1 MRLESPSEMQ
11 RLEADFVVV
20 GAGFAGL
27 TAAWRLVN
35 ATPPA
40 SVIVLEARPDR
51 VGGRVWTEWLAD
63 GTWLDCGGTWFGPGQ
78 DHSYALAREMEV
90 ATYPTYDTGDSL
102 FVLPDGQIVRKP
114 DSFPLDDLFP
124 GAAALAA
131 MAELEEM
138 SNQLPPDAPWEAP
151 RAREWDRQTFAAWVA
166 ARLDD
171 DSVALARTALL
182 TIFTGLFCIDPA
194 ELSLLDALYLV
205 RSHGG
210 FVKLMSVRGGNQ
222 QDRVQG
228 GVQTI
233 AKRMADKLGGAVHLG
248 APVRRIVQDDAG
260 VEVVSDTVTV
270 RAKRAIVAVPP
281 VLAGHLQYDP
291 PLPADRA
298 QLLQRTPVGSVLK
311 VLTLYDEPFWRAA
324 GLTGQSFATA
334 DPIGATYDGS
344 TDRPGP
350 GLLIAFAFG
359 PNALALGRL
368 SKEERQRTVTDAL
381 AKRFGPRASV
391 PKLYH
396 EVEWA
401 DELWSRGGVFAHF
414 PTGVLTNFGALLRQP
429 VGRIH
434 WAGTE
439 TSAAFHG
446 SINGAI
452 ESGERAAQEVLLAM
466 RGA

>member
-1 MRLESPSEMQ
+1 MRLESPGEMQ
-11 RLEADFVVV
+11 RLEADVVVV

-35 ATPPA
+35 ATPPM

-51 VGGRVWTEWLAD
+51 VGGRVWTKTLPD

-102 FVLPDGQIVRKP
+102 TVLPDGKIVRKP
-114 DSFPLDDLFP
+114 ESFPLRDLFP
-124 GAAALAA
+124 GAAALA
-131 MAELEEM
+131 MMEELEEM
-138 SNQLPPDAPWEAP
+138 SRQVPLDAPWSAP
-151 RAREWDRQTFAAWVA
+151 RAGEWDRQTFAAWVA
-166 ARLDD
+166 SQLDD
-171 DSVALARTALL
+171 DSLGLARTALL

-205 RSHGG
+205 HSHGG
-210 FVKLMSVRGGNQ
+210 FVHLMSVAGGNQ
-222 QDRVQG
+222 QDRVEG
-228 GVQTI
+228 GAQII
-233 AKRMADKLGGAVHLG
+233 AKHLADRLGDAVRLG
-248 APVRRIVQDDAG
+248 APVRRITQDDAG

-270 RAKRAIVAVPP
+270 RAKRVIMAVPP
-281 VLAGHLQYDP
+281 ALAGHLQYDP

-311 VLTLYDEPFWRAA
+311 VLTLYDEPFWRAE
-324 GLTGQSFATA
+324 GLSGQSFAATN
-334 DPIGATYDGS
+334 PVGATYDGS
-344 TDRPGP
+344 TDKPTP

-359 PNALALGRL
+359 PQARALGRL
-368 SKEERQRTVTDAL
+368 SKEERRRTFTDAL
-381 AKRFGPRASV
+381 AKRFGPRAGV

-401 DELWSRGGVFAHF
+401 DETWSRGGIFAHF

-439 TSAAFHG
+439 TSSAFHG

-452 ESGERAAQEVLLAM
+452 ESGERAAREVLA
-466 RGA
+466 ADA